1 MHERMTELETR
12 IAFHEDALEQLS
24 QIVNGQ
30 QRQLDEL
37 RQVVTGLAHRLAE
50 LRPSTSDA
58 PVDET
63 PPHY

>member
-12 IAFHEDALEQLS
+12 IAFQEDALEQLS
-24 QIVNGQ
+24 QIVNEQ

-37 RQVVTGLAHRLAE
+37 RQVVNGLAQRVAE